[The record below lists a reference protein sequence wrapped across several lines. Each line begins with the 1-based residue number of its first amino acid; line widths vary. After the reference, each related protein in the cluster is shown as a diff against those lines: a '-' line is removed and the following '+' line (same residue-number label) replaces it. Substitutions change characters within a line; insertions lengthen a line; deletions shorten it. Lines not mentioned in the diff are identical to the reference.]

1 MDLRRVSRLVAGIL
15 LVGVAVFFLLRV
27 GGTEEPPVAAP
38 DPAVTSPSVPKTDL
52 PPKKDPGC
60 AGGTDAEFR
69 PASIAVP
76 GVVRRA
82 AVLALPRDDRNVPG
96 VPPLSDKASFAWD
109 DGGIRPGSAQ
119 GNVLMNTHTWPDGS
133 ATGNLLLEHLEVGD
147 RIVLRGEGE
156 KLCYEIT
163 ERIEARFSRL
173 FEREVATLLVTTGTP
188 ANSLSH
194 SAAVP
199 PYGSARCQARR
210 ATTG

>member
-69 PASIAVP
+69 PASITVP

-82 AVLALPRDDRNVPG
+82 EVLALPRDDRNVPG

-163 ERIEARFSRL
+163 ERIEVL
-173 FEREVATLLVTTGTP
+173 
-188 ANSLSH
+188 
-194 SAAVP
+194 AADGYP
-199 PYGSARCQARR
+199 PYYDVDGPPQLALVVCSGERR
-210 ATTG
+210 GLNDWSHRTIWFAAPVT